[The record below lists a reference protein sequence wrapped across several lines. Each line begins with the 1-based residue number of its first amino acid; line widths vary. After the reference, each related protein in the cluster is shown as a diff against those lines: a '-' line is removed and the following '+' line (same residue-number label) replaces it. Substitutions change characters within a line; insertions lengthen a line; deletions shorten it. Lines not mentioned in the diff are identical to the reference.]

1 MSFADPI
8 WLIALA
14 LVPLV
19 LLWQLRARRYKT
31 RYDIRFTAVSSVR
44 QAVEAGSRWAT
55 RMAVLA
61 LLAAIAAAAVALA
74 RPQVTHRVPIGQASL
89 MLVIDHSGSMASHD
103 VDPTRLRAAI
113 RAANTFID
121 QLPPNARLGAIG
133 FSNDADTVQQ
143 PVTDHP
149 LVRHVIGSLV
159 ANGGTATG
167 PALQL
172 ALQLLHGSDRRHP
185 PSAIV
190 LLSDG
195 AANIGVSPV
204 VVAQLAKR
212 ERIPI
217 FTVALG
223 TPGGTLNVGPFSPPE
238 PVPPDPELMRQ
249 IAVASGGRA
258 FNAHTSGELSTIY
271 QSLGK
276 QLSSVDR
283 KRDITP
289 EVALLAAVLLLV
301 AVGASTRTAVRLP

>member
-19 LLWQLRARRYKT
+19 LLWQQRARRQAT
-31 RYDIRFTAVSSVR
+31 RYDIRFTAVSAVR
-44 QAVEAGSRWAT
+44 QAVEASSRWAA
-55 RMAVLA
+55 RGAVLA
-61 LLAAIAAAAVALA
+61 VLAAIAAAAVALA
-74 RPQVTHRVPIGQASL
+74 RPQLPQRIPIGQASL
-89 MLVIDHSGSMASHD
+89 MLVLDHSGSMAAND

-121 QLPPNARLGAIG
+121 QLPASARVGAIG
-133 FSNDADTVQQ
+133 FSNTADIVQQ
-143 PVTDHP
+143 AVTNHAI
-149 LVRHVIGSLV
+149 VRHVIDSQV

-172 ALQLLHGSDRRHP
+172 ALQLLRGGDRHHP

-195 AANIGVSPV
+195 AANVGVNPV
-204 VVAQLAKR
+204 IVAQQARR

-217 FTVALG
+217 YTVALG
-223 TPGGTLNVGPFSPPE
+223 TPNGTLNTGPFSPPQ
-238 PVPPDPELMRQ
+238 PVPPDPELMRE
-249 IAVASGGRA
+249 IAVESHARA
-258 FNAHTSGELSTIY
+258 FNAHTSDQLSSIY

-276 QLSSVDR
+276 QLSTIKR
-283 KRDITP
+283 NRDITP
-289 EVALLAAVLLLV
+289 DVALLAAALLLV
-301 AVGASTRTAVRLP
+301 AVGVSTRTAVRLP